1 MQQQRWKKIEL
12 IVDQAL
18 SLNTVREQKNF
29 IEEKCKDDHQLLM
42 EVRLLL
48 NAIHEANQNNYL
60 DK

>member
-1 MQQQRWKKIEL
+1 MQQQRWKKIEQ

-18 SLNTVREQKNF
+18 SLKTVREQKKF
-29 IEEKCKDDHQLLM
+29 IEEKCKDDRELLM

-48 NAIHEANQNNYL
+48 NAIHEAKQHNYL

>member
-1 MQQQRWKKIEL
+1 MQQQRWKKIEQ

-18 SLNTVREQKNF
+18 SLKTVPEQINY
-29 IEEKCKDDHQLLM
+29 IEEQCKDDHQLLI

-48 NAIHEANQNNYL
+48 NAIHEAKRNNYL

>member
-18 SLNTVREQKNF
+18 SLNTIQEQKKF
-29 IEEKCKDDHQLLM
+29 IKDKCKDDHKLLM

-48 NAIHEANQNNYL
+48 NAIHEAKQNNYL